1 MLAAQELL
9 AEGLADGRRLN
20 PKQYMAMKTRDRAVK
35 KAGLTAVPLFLYE
48 FLPSTSVVG
57 S

>member
-35 KAGLTAVPLFLYE
+35 KAGLTVVPLFLYE